1 MTASIHLFLS
11 GNQSEITQS
20 LPELPQLRFSRLK
33 NIDPTHLRQEE
44 LVSLF
49 EECDSEYVGIV
60 DSQQFADLSQLSQ
73 LKDLNLCADQTE
85 IYLLPFEDSESTI
98 RSLES
103 LTPAAA
109 SLVLNPLQHALV
121 LFPKAAFLSLKD
133 LPESADLTI
142 NLLWHALILMA
153 QKNLKMRCVSLSP
166 LTQTRPTEL
175 PLPVLAPTI
184 PGPENDWLL
193 NLLRGY
199 QPDQDL
205 PSVSSQVD
213 ATALKAGL
221 LCIHDYLDE
230 SHNYSQS
237 VQNQGLHQ
245 AGDYWHHIMH
255 RREPDYSNAKYWSRV
270 VGYHPIHD
278 LLPER
283 VRPLFDLYENP
294 TTATWKDRLLQ
305 SNRWS
310 LNTFVDCCEEC
321 ESTQN
326 PVLNE
331 LACRIQWVEMQL
343 LLQKT
348 SLDAATS

>member
-1 MTASIHLFLS
+1 MTASIHLFLL
-11 GNQSEITQS
+11 GNQSATTQS
-20 LPELPQLRFSRLK
+20 LPHLPHLRFCILK
-33 NIDPTHLRQEE
+33 NSDPTHLHREE

-49 EECDSEYVGIV
+49 EECDSEYVAIV
-60 DSQQFADLSQLSQ
+60 DSQKFADLSQLSQ
-73 LKDLNLCADQTE
+73 LKDLKLNAGQAE
-85 IYLLPFEDSESTI
+85 IYLLPFEDSESAI
-98 RSLES
+98 HSLES
-103 LTPAAA
+103 LPPVTA

-121 LFPKAAFLSLKD
+121 LFPKSSFLSLKE
-133 LPESADLTI
+133 LPKSADLTI

-153 QKNLKMRCVSLSP
+153 QKNLKMRCISLSP
-166 LTQTRPTEL
+166 LTQTRPSQL
-175 PLPVLAPTI
+175 ALPVLAPTI

-193 NLLRGY
+193 NLLRVY

-205 PSVSSQVD
+205 ASVSSQAD

-221 LCIHDYLDE
+221 FCVHDYLDE

-278 LLPER
+278 LLPEL

-294 TTATWKDRLLQ
+294 TVATWKDRLLQ